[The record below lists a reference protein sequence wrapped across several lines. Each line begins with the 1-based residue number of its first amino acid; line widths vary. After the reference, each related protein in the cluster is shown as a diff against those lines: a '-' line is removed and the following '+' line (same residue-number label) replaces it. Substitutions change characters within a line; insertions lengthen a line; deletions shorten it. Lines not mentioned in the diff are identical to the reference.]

1 MTNKRAITKIKY
13 LIDMIK
19 SCKEL
24 FHDGINEEIIDTL
37 NDVITILKESDK

>member
-1 MTNKRAITKIKY
+1 MQKRVIIKIKY

-24 FHDGINEEIIDTL
+24 FHDGIDKEIIDTL
-37 NDVITILKESDK
+37 NKIIDIVKESDK